1 MGLRK
6 RKQSGSRL
14 PEDIPL
20 ADYGADENITDNVK
34 IQWVNQPWV
43 RTALRGAAVISF
55 ISVCLNTPKT
65 FEIEIPGLPLDF
77 LKIFTLIV
85 DSVITLLLA
94 LEMVAKMHMR
104 GVFRGPNAYWKDHWC
119 TFDGIMV
126 IFHAISILI
135 QALQI
140 ANPSMKYT
148 HWAMLRCPRPLIM
161 IRVVRIYL
169 KFQLPK
175 ARVKSIFK
183 RSGQQVWSVTIFFT
197 FFMVLYGMLGVQM
210 FGKLSRHC
218 TFSNNTNSSV
228 TRNDT
233 EVQYLAIPDTY
244 CSDNSTCPSDM
255 KCVEMNLPAS
265 MAGYNSFNDII
276 VSIFTVYESAS
287 LEGWV
292 FILYK
297 VTDSFSPYYGY
308 FFFITMIFFLSWLV
322 KNVFIA
328 VIIETFAEI
337 RVQFRQ
343 MYQAKSAN
351 SGFMTSKSQLL
362 QDDGTCTPWKLM
374 PIGEGKRAK
383 VVTPPCFLAILESR
397 AFHVIILL
405 VVVLDAILMSTD
417 NMFFTEEYN
426 TGRWLAYQLFLRV
439 AQIAFTLLF
448 DLEVLFKVSCLGFRG
463 FIKRSLHKF
472 DLFLA
477 IGNTIRVIFYPDLK
491 AGQFCYFQVLRTFR
505 LIKLFP
511 TLEDFARKIFGHIV
525 KLGTLVVFTL
535 GSLILVSV
543 ISLQLFC
550 SVEGLRQFET
560 FPHAFMSMFQILTQE
575 AWVEVMTECMLAAGS
590 YSPIVAVFFL
600 CYHLFT
606 NVIVLSLFVAV
617 ILDNL
622 ELNEDHK
629 NMRQLQAS
637 QEKADKRNV
646 PLRLRIFDNFPD
658 KPQMVTLKRV
668 PSEFSLP
675 KIRDSFIRQFV
686 DTGNDMERLLKRS
699 INGDMLQALP
709 SQLSPSSYLT
719 PSSPL
724 KLLRKRVLAVKSHG
738 HDQIEKKTGVHS
750 IVRESAHQRVLSLGF
765 GAVGYRGRML
775 SEYGSRDRSLTAHDM
790 SYSKF
795 SRRALRSSVRGHKPL
810 EQIKENGDMNNR
822 NVSLNIKVIQERRQQ
837 AAQKRTAKEEE
848 LRENH
853 PYFDKPL
860 FAVGRESRIRKFCTA
875 VIYARYNTTSTDAAG
890 VVIKQRYQQMHD
902 FLGMVTYLTWC
913 SILVTVAS
921 CILMMFET
929 PEIRLMEEDFLKVM
943 EYIFVIFMSIEMILK
958 VLADGL
964 FFTPKALIHD
974 IGGILDVF
982 IYITSLIFL
991 CWLPRSVKPGS
1002 LAHYFMVLRCCRPL
1016 RIFTLVPHLRKLSIE
1031 LLGGFWDIFL
1041 VSILLMSLTFIFASY
1056 GVQTFSG
1063 ELLKCN
1069 DPHIA
1074 LENCTGTFLQNVSVV
1089 KFHFWTDE
1097 KLLPQVMVPRVVA
1110 NPRNFDF
1117 DNLWN
1122 ALLALFEVLSLE
1134 GWLEVRDIIIDET
1147 HGLNAIYIHVFVFC
1161 GCMIGLTLF
1170 VGVVISNYFENKG
1183 TSLLTIDQR
1192 RWQDLKGR
1200 LALAQPLHLP
1210 PRPDYS
1216 KIRSRLYD
1224 ITQHKYFKRLIA
1236 FLVLINFFML
1246 SLRWEPPSE
1255 NNSSLATGM
1264 VYVSMFLTIL
1274 FVIEVILKCISLS
1287 PLGYWHSR
1295 RNRYDLVITLAGVI
1309 WIGLLL
1315 TNRDEALSYIV
1326 GVIVTFLR
1334 FFSITGKHPTLK
1346 MLMMTIVVSVMKS
1359 LFIIIGLY
1367 LLIVFYAFTGVV
1379 LFGKVKYGEMLG
1391 RHANFKTALNA
1402 QAALFRIVTGED
1414 WNKIM
1419 HDCMISPPLCS
1430 TRKDGNYWETD
1441 CGNATASLFY
1451 FGSFYVVIAYVVLNL
1466 LVAIIMENFS
1476 LFYSNEEDAL
1486 LSYADIKNFQI
1497 TWNMVD
1503 IHRKG
1508 VIPVSRVK
1516 FVLRLLRGR
1525 LEVDMEKDNLLYKHM
1540 CCEIEKMRNGQ
1551 DVTFHDVLSMLSYR
1565 SVDIRKSLQL
1575 EELMAREELEYSIEE
1590 EVAKDT
1596 IRLWLEK
1603 CLKRMRAKERAANP
1617 RGLMAKL
1624 GGDDFEAPSHLMV
1637 PDFIEPATSQEE
1649 EEDEE
1654 EEIAPNPSPEV
1665 QPLSQQKSD
1674 TSSTS
1679 PGHKL
1684 LVPTLSEGGGGGGA
1698 RPDGEDMLPG
1708 GRRRSTRSST
1718 SSPSVTP
1725 QSSNNSIPPFPQTT
1739 KPSGGSSASK
1749 EVQDWW
1755 KEQLHYDSGS
1765 EED

>member
-6 RKQSGSRL
+6 RKQSASRL

-43 RTALRGAAVISF
+43 RTVLRGAAIISF

-65 FEIEIPGLPLDF
+65 FKTKIGELGDLEF
-77 LKIFTLIV
+77 LRYVTLVV
-85 DSVITLLLA
+85 DSIVTLLLA

-104 GVFRGPNAYWKDHWC
+104 GIFKGDNAYWKDHWC
-119 TFDGIMV
+119 IFDGIMV
-126 IFHAISILI
+126 IFHIISLI
-135 QALQI
+135 IHVIQI
-140 ANPSMKYT
+140 ADPDKEYT
-148 HWAMLRCPRPLIM
+148 PWAILRCPRPLIM
-161 IRVVRIYL
+161 IRAFRIYL

-197 FFMVLYGMLGVQM
+197 FFMVLYGMLGVQW
-210 FGKLSRHC
+210 FGELNSHCILSGQNK
-218 TFSNNTNSSV
+218 TKFGEEV
-228 TRNDT
+228 
-233 EVQYLAIPDTY
+233 VQYLAIPDTY
-244 CSDNSTCPSDM
+244 CNDNESCPDKM
-255 KCVEMNLPAS
+255 KCSELELPEAI
-265 MAGYNSFNDII
+265 AGYNSFSDIG

-292 FILYK
+292 FIMYK
-297 VTDSFSPYYGY
+297 VIDSFPSWSGY
-308 FFFITMIFFLSWLV
+308 FFFITMIFFLAWLV

-343 MYQAKSAN
+343 MYQAKATA
-351 SGFMTSKSQLL
+351 SGFMNSKVL
-362 QDDGTCTPWKLM
+362 QDEGTCTPWKLM
-374 PIGEGKRAK
+374 PIGEGKRPRGLA
-383 VVTPPCFLAILESR
+383 PPCFQAVLSSR
-397 AFHVIILL
+397 GFHVVILL
-405 VVVLDAILMSTD
+405 LVVLDAILMSTY
-417 NMFFTEEYN
+417 NMFFEFKSPAWVTYD
-426 TGRWLAYQLFLRV
+426 TFLDW
-439 AQIAFTLLF
+439 AQVTFTLLF
-448 DLEVLFKVSCLGFRG
+448 DLEVLFKVWCLGFQG

-472 DLFLA
+472 DLVLA
-477 IGNTIRVIFYPDLK
+477 IGNTIRVIFYKELK
-491 AGQFCYFQVLRTFR
+491 ASQLCYFQVLRTFR

-511 TLEDFARKIFGHIV
+511 TLEDFARRIFGHIV
-525 KLGTLVVFTL
+525 KLGTLVLFTL
-535 GSLILVSV
+535 SSLILISV

-550 SVEGLRQFET
+550 CIEGLRQFET
-560 FPHAFMSMFQILTQE
+560 FPHAFMSMFQILTQKGW
-575 AWVEVMTECMLAAGS
+575 AIVMYQCMLQGPSQLAFPIAA
-590 YSPIVAVFFL
+590 YFIT
-600 CYHLFT
+600 YHLFAT
-606 NVIVLSLFVAV
+606 VIVLSLFVAV

-629 NMRQLQAS
+629 TLKQLQAS
-637 QEKADKRNV
+637 QEKADKKRI
-646 PLRLRIFDNFPD
+646 PLRLRIFENFPD

-686 DTGNDMERLLKRS
+686 ETGNDMERLLKRS
-699 INGDMLQALP
+699 INREVLQALP
-709 SQLSPSSYLT
+709 SPLSPSNYLS
-719 PSSPL
+719 PGSPL
-724 KLLRKRVLAVKSHG
+724 KLLRKRVAPVKSHG
-738 HDQIEKKTGVHS
+738 HDQIQKKTGVHS

-775 SEYGSRDRSLTAHDM
+775 SEYGSRDR
-790 SYSKF
+790 
-795 SRRALRSSVRGHKPL
+795 RALRSSVRGHKPL
-810 EQIKENGDMNNR
+810 EQIKENGEVTNR

-860 FAVGRESRIRKFCTA
+860 FAVGRESRIRKICTA
-875 VIYARYNTTSTDAAG
+875 IIYARYNTTSTDAAG
-890 VVIKQRYQQMHD
+890 MVIKQRYQEIRD

-913 SILVTVAS
+913 SILMTVLS
-921 CILMMFET
+921 CFWMMKET
-929 PEIRLMEEDFLKVM
+929 PHKRMTDPTETSLVVM
-943 EYIFVIFMSIEMILK
+943 EIIFVAFMSIEMILK
-958 VLADGL
+958 VLADGM

-974 IGGILDVF
+974 VGGILDVF
-982 IYITSLIFL
+982 IYITSLVFL
-991 CWLPRSVKPGS
+991 CWRPEKIPQGS

-1016 RIFTLVPHLRKLSIE
+1016 RIFTLVPHLRKLGIE

-1041 VSILLMSLTFIFASY
+1041 VSILLLSLTFMFASY
-1056 GVQTFSG
+1056 GVQAFAG

-1069 DPHIA
+1069 DPSITNLA
-1074 LENCTGTFLQNVSVV
+1074 DCKGEFEQTVSVV
-1089 KFHFWTDE
+1089 RFLFKPE
-1097 KLLPQVMVPRVVA
+1097 NESVLPKILVPRVIA
-1110 NPRNFDF
+1110 NPRNFNF

-1134 GWLEVRDIIIDET
+1134 GWLEVRDIIIEET
-1147 HGLNAIYIHVFVFC
+1147 SSGLNAIYIHVFVFC

-1170 VGVVISNYFENKG
+1170 VGVVIANYFENKG

-1216 KIRSRLYD
+1216 RVRARLYD

-1246 SLRWEPPSE
+1246 SFKWATVPEERMEGKIEPRTK
-1255 NNSSLATGM
+1255 ATSGL
-1264 VYVSMFLTIL
+1264 VWISVFLTFL
-1274 FVIEVILKCISLS
+1274 FVVEVILKCISLS

-1295 RNRYDLVITLAGVI
+1295 RNRYDLFVTILGVI

-1315 TNRDEALSYIV
+1315 TRPDYHLSYIV
-1326 GVIVTFLR
+1326 GVFVTFFR

-1346 MLMMTIVVSVMKS
+1346 MLMMTIGVSMMKS
-1359 LFIIIGLY
+1359 LFIIFGLY
-1367 LLIVFYAFTGVV
+1367 LLIIFYAFTGVV
-1379 LFGKVKYGEMLG
+1379 LFGNVKYGEMLG
-1391 RHANFKTALNA
+1391 RHANFQTATNA

-1419 HDCMISPPLCS
+1419 HDCMISHPLCS
-1430 TRKDGNYWETD
+1430 TRFEGNFWQTD
-1441 CGNATASLFY
+1441 CGNATASLIY
-1451 FGSFYVVIAYVVLNL
+1451 FGSFYVVIAYIVLNL

-1575 EELMAREELEYSIEE
+1575 DELMAREELEYSIEE

-1596 IRLWLEK
+1596 IRYWLEK

-1617 RGLMAKL
+1617 RGLITKL
-1624 GGDDFEAPSHLMV
+1624 GGDEFEAPTHLMI
-1637 PDFIEPATSQEE
+1637 PDFIEPVSTQEVEEEE
-1649 EEDEE
+1649 EEDDTTNQ
-1654 EEIAPNPSPEV
+1654 APETQPS
-1665 QPLSQQKSD
+1665 SQQKSD
-1674 TSSTS
+1674 SASTS

-1684 LVPTLSEGGGGGGA
+1684 LVPTLSEGGA
-1698 RPDGEDMLPG
+1698 RPDGEDLMAG

-1725 QSSNNSIPPFPQTT
+1725 QSSSNSIPAYPQAAKQTG
-1739 KPSGGSSASK
+1739 SSSASK